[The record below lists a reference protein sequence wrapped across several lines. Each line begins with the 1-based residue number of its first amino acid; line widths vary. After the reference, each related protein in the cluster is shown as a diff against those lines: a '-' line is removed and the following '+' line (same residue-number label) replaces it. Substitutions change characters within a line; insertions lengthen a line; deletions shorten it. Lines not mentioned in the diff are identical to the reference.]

1 MSKEKNKEL
10 AEVRELDTFAKSSAG
25 KIVIASLKKEAN
37 DMMYKFIAELQNPNL
52 QKYIA
57 LSCEL
62 KEKLEL
68 IRKLEGAG
76 DIRDIIEKSIE
87 EEPVV

>member
-1 MSKEKNKEL
+1 MKKQNNEL

-25 KIVIASLKKEAN
+25 KIVISTLKKEAN
-37 DMMYKFIAELQNPNL
+37 DMMYKFISELQNPNL

-76 DIRDIIEKSIE
+76 DIREIIEKSIAE
-87 EEPVV
+87 EEVV